1 MVSYTNGD
9 CWSYLMSLV
18 KHPVSV
24 GLQLCIKRPENEQTD
39 LTAGEISSSLLEVMG
54 KGAAGKTMCCSLLPG
69 ITNSA
74 VLSSHYRVPRPHRS
88 QYLSVRIVSLQV
100 PRDIWILEGKC

>member
-74 VLSSHYRVPRPHRS
+74 VLSSTLQGTQTS
-88 QYLSVRIVSLQV
+88 QV
-100 PRDIWILEGKC
+100 PVSVSQNSVFAGSQGYLDS